1 MHLNEYE
8 KMYRVEDRDW
18 WFVSRRELV
27 LSHLKRFS
35 KVNRPVILDIGCGTG
50 ATARLLSEHGEVIGL
65 DFSKLALEACEKRD
79 LKNLLKGSATQI
91 PLADESVDVIVA
103 TDIIEHLDNDSA
115 ALKEFQ
121 RVLKK
126 TGFAIITVPA
136 YQFLWSEHD
145 EALMHRRRY
154 TSGLLGQRVKAAGLA
169 MKYHGYALSLLFP
182 LALMRLLKRKKSKET
197 APEAQHVDLPA
208 FANQMLIRFQRL
220 ENRLFWFRSLPW
232 GLSVVSIVEKN
243 TINYQK

>member
-27 LSHLKRFS
+27 LSHLKRFL

-50 ATARLLSEHGEVIGL
+50 ATARLLSEHGEVVGL
-65 DFSKLALEACEKRD
+65 DFSKLALEACEKRGI
-79 LKNLLKGSATQI
+79 KNLLKGSATLI

-103 TDIIEHLDNDSA
+103 TDIIEHLDDDSA
-115 ALKEFQ
+115 ALREFQ

-136 YQFLWSEHD
+136 FEFLWSEHD

-154 TSGLLGQRVKAAGLA
+154 TAGLLRRRVAAAGLA
-169 MKYHGYALSLLFP
+169 LKYHGYALSLLFP
-182 LALMRLLKRKKSKET
+182 LALMRLLKKKKPKDA
-197 APEAQHVDLPA
+197 APEAQHVDLPE
-208 FANQMLIRFQRL
+208 FANRMLIRFQRM

-232 GLSVVSIVEKN
+232 GLSVVSIVEK
-243 TINYQK
+243 KSD

>member
-1 MHLNEYE
+1 MHFNEYE

-27 LSHLKRFS
+27 LSHLKRFL
-35 KVNRPVILDIGCGTG
+35 KVSHPVILDIGCGTG
-50 ATARLLSEHGEVIGL
+50 ATARLLSEHGEVIGV
-65 DFSKLALEACEKRD
+65 DFSKLALAACEKRGI
-79 LKNLLKGSATQI
+79 KNLLKASATLI
-91 PLADESVDVIVA
+91 PLANESVDVIVA
-103 TDIIEHLDNDSA
+103 TDIIEHLDDDTA
-115 ALKEFQ
+115 ALKEFE

-154 TSGLLGQRVKAAGLA
+154 TSGLLRQRVEAAGLA
-169 MKYHGYALSLLFP
+169 LKYHGHALSLLFP
-182 LALMRLLKRKKSKET
+182 LALMRLVKKRKPEAK
-197 APEAQHVDLPA
+197 APEAQHIDLPDL
-208 FANQMLIRFQRL
+208 ANQMLIRFQRL

-232 GLSVVSIVEKN
+232 GLSVVSVVEKKCN
-243 TINYQK
+243 